1 MYELPA
7 APILISV
14 LKNKGVHAMYI
25 DSPSNDFVSLLN
37 AAQNMQIIDTWKVL
51 GPVFMVC
58 RRGSNFYVKP
68 DALESLLKNLCA
80 DC

>member
-1 MYELPA
+1 
-7 APILISV
+7 
-14 LKNKGVHAMYI
+14 MYI
-25 DSPSNDFVSLLN
+25 ESPSNDFVSLLN
-37 AAQNMQIIDTWKVL
+37 AAQNMEIIDTWKVL

-80 DC
+80 EC

>member
-1 MYELPA
+1 MYESPE
-7 APILISV
+7 APILQSV
-14 LKNKGVHAMYI
+14 LKHKGVHAMYI
-25 DSPSNDFVSLLN
+25 DSPSNDVVSLLN
-37 AAQNMQIIDTWKVL
+37 AAQNMHIIDTWKVL